1 MFEDG
6 KVVDNFSGPR
16 ELPNLKTFMKRHIK
30 EDLKPVTPSPPK
42 PALAKPVQPPK
53 VVLNP
58 TGEVL
63 ALSGEA
69 FSKTLSKGPA
79 FVKFFAPWCG
89 HCKKLA
95 PTWKQLAKHM
105 QNKLTVAEVNC
116 DDNSALCKSQ
126 GIQGYPTL
134 VWFGKGE
141 DGPGRSEYNGG
152 RKLDQLRTFAEK
164 ASSAYGGF
172 FVRSMLSLT
181 HVP

>member
-6 KVVDNFSGPR
+6 KVVDTFKGPR
-16 ELPNLKTFMKRHIK
+16 ELADLKSFMKRHAK
-30 EDLKPVTPSPPK
+30 EAPIPTPSKPK
-42 PALAKPVQPPK
+42 PTPARVVQPPK
-53 VVLNP
+53 ATLNP

-63 ALSGEA
+63 ALSSDS

-95 PTWKQLAKHM
+95 PTWKQLARHM

-116 DDNSALCKSQ
+116 DDYSSLCQSQ

-134 VWFGKGE
+134 VWFGRGAE
-141 DGPGRSEYNGG
+141 GPGRSEYNGG
-152 RKLDQLRTFAEK
+152 RKLDQLKSFAEK
-164 ASSAYGGF
+164 ASSAYA
-172 FVRSMLSLT
+172 
-181 HVP
+181 